1 MTFWGAVSGQTY
13 LEGENRRGRRTL
25 DLDAVWAHQLNV
37 AATEVVETQDPAEES
52 VVLFY
57 QNYSSAAQMERSIED
72 VRASVKGVVFKP
84 DEALR
89 KKWRAASM
97 VTSSVPDGVSALK
110 KAGVDAVKDVEVV
123 PLTRAEALVGCHT
136 IINRGENS
144 HNFGYCH
151 SPPTSSKI
159 WATRT
164 KTADGRMI
172 PLLWTCHVYAE
183 SDIMAGH
190 THAPC
195 HVNDRMVVALTPA
208 HAGLLSP

>member
-1 MTFWGAVSGQTY
+1 M
-13 LEGENRRGRRTL
+13 
-25 DLDAVWAHQLNV
+25 
-37 AATEVVETQDPAEES
+37 
-52 VVLFY
+52 VLFY

-72 VRASVKGVVFKP
+72 VRASVKGVVYKP

-136 IINRGENS
+136 IINRGANS
-144 HNFGYCH
+144 TNFGYCH
-151 SPPTSSKI
+151 SPPTSSKM

-164 KTADGRMI
+164 ETADKRI
-172 PLLWTCHVYAE
+172 VPLVWTCHVYVKGGAMHARE
-183 SDIMAGH
+183 G
-190 THAPC
+190 HAPC
-195 HVNDRMVVALTPA
+195 HVNDLTVMALTPK

>member
-1 MTFWGAVSGQTY
+1 MRAGCRQRLRLNLGQT
-13 LEGENRRGRRTL
+13 TA
-25 DLDAVWAHQLNV
+25 DL
-37 AATEVVETQDPAEES
+37 
-52 VVLFY
+52 
-57 QNYSSAAQMERSIED
+57 
-72 VRASVKGVVFKP
+72 RARVKGVVHQP
-84 DEALR
+84 EEALR
-89 KKWRAASM
+89 EAWHAASM
-97 VTSSVPDGVSALK
+97 VKGSVPDGVMALK
-110 KAGVDAVKDVEVV
+110 AAGVDAVKDVEVV